1 MLISSK
7 TKNEKIILGLL
18 SYTYEDGKA
27 SMEEMTNLLES
38 YREDP
43 NFDILL
49 YKNEASD
56 NFIGLVC
63 IEKNTLESTS
73 EQTPSSTTIIVHRIA
88 VVPSFR
94 DEGVGYKMYELLRG
108 QYPNATVIG
117 AMNTV
122 DLLAKWSTKYNQLT

>member
-18 SYTYEDGKA
+18 SYTYDEGKA
-27 SMEEMTNLLES
+27 SLAEMTNLLES

-49 YKNEASD
+49 YKSDDSD
-56 NFIGLVC
+56 NFIGLIC
-63 IEKNTLESTS
+63 IENNTLESPG
-73 EQTPSSTTIIVHRIA
+73 ENTPSSTTIIVHRIA
-88 VVPSFR
+88 IVPSFR
-94 DEGVGYKMYELLRG
+94 DEGVGYKMYELLRK
-108 QYPNATVIG
+108 QNPNATVIG

-122 DLLAKWSTKYNQLT
+122 DILAKWSTKYNQSM

>member
-27 SMEEMTNLLES
+27 SMEDMKHYLET
-38 YREDP
+38 YRQDP
-43 NFDILL
+43 NLDILL
-49 YKNEASD
+49 YKDEDSE
-56 NFIGLVC
+56 NFIGLIC
-63 IEKNTLESTS
+63 IERNISAQAKSD
-73 EQTPSSTTIIVHRIA
+73 EQSLTIIVHRIA

-94 DEGVGYKMYELLRG
+94 DEGVGYKIYESLRK
-108 QYPNATVIG
+108 QYPNAAVIG

-122 DLLAKWSTKYNQLT
+122 DLLSKWSMQYNQN

>member
-7 TKNEKIILGLL
+7 NKNEKIILGLL
-18 SYTYEDGKA
+18 SYTYDDEKA
-27 SMEEMTNLLES
+27 NLSEMSNLLES

-49 YKNEASD
+49 YKNDESE
-56 NFIGLVC
+56 NFIGLIC
-63 IEKNTLESTS
+63 IEKNTLESQN
-73 EQTPSSTTIIVHRIA
+73 EDTPSSTTIIVHRIA

-94 DEGVGYKMYELLRG
+94 DEGIGYKMYELLRK
-108 QYPNATVIG
+108 QHPNSTVIG

-122 DLLAKWSTKYNQLT
+122 DILAKWSTKYNQTL

>member
-7 TKNEKIILGLL
+7 NKNGKIILGLL
-18 SYTYEDGKA
+18 SYTYDDEKA
-27 SMEEMTNLLES
+27 NLSEMSSLLES

-49 YKNEASD
+49 YKNDESE
-56 NFIGLVC
+56 NFIGLIC
-63 IEKNTLESTS
+63 IEKNTLESQN
-73 EQTPSSTTIIVHRIA
+73 EDTPSSTTIIVHRIA

-94 DEGVGYKMYELLRG
+94 DEGIGYKMYELLRK
-108 QYPNATVIG
+108 QHPNATVIG

-122 DLLAKWSTKYNQLT
+122 DILAKWSTKYNQSL

>member
-27 SMEEMTNLLES
+27 SMEEMKHYLET
-38 YREDP
+38 YRQDP
-43 NFDILL
+43 NLDILL
-49 YKNEASD
+49 YKDEKSD
-56 NFIGLVC
+56 NFIGLIC
-63 IEKNTLESTS
+63 IERNASEPTESDV
-73 EQTPSSTTIIVHRIA
+73 PSSLTIIIHRIA

-94 DEGVGYKMYELLRG
+94 DEGVGYKIYESLRN
-108 QYPNATVIG
+108 QYPNAAVIG

-122 DLLAKWSTKYNQLT
+122 ELLSKWSTKYNQN

>member
-27 SMEEMTNLLES
+27 TMEDMRNLLEN

-43 NFDILL
+43 NYDILL
-49 YKNEASD
+49 YKENESD
-56 NFIGLVC
+56 NFIGLIC
-63 IEKNTLESTS
+63 IERNMSTS
-73 EQTPSSTTIIVHRIA
+73 NDEDKPATMTVIVHRIA

-94 DEGVGYKMYELLRG
+94 DEGVGYRMYESLRN

-117 AMNTV
+117 SMDTV
-122 DLLAKWSTKYNQLT
+122 DLLAKWSAKYNQV